1 MKRQLEIVLVSALS
15 AGAIGLFYLG
25 WAAQQSLTQMLATQI
40 DWPKRLRVIG
50 NIHDAMANAEKSNSA
65 VALEKALE
73 QLDEASSQMTADA
86 SNLDVSA
93 AFNSAR
99 VLLKESASDP
109 AKSKEAVSA
118 LTEIER
124 TIFEHDASYMKERR
138 KRLGGDAVNRSWF
151 VIFVGFETLF
161 CLGLSVYCLGERSK
175 QQRLLAAANGQ
186 LEEANRTLDLL
197 SQTDPLTAL
206 LNRRGLQNAL
216 IVEKARA
223 NRNKRSAVA
232 VLIDCDDFKQV
243 NESYGHTGG
252 DEVLRVLAA
261 RIKEVMRST
270 DHSSRVG
277 GDEFVI
283 LCPETDLA
291 AVKPLLERLL
301 AAISTESV
309 KIKDREARVTVS
321 IGAAE
326 LPGEQCTVDDILALT
341 RESLAASKQSGKNA
355 VNYSG

>member
-1 MKRQLEIVLVSALS
+1 MKRQLEIVLVSTLS

-40 DWPKRLRVIG
+40 DWPKRMHVIG
-50 NIHDAMANAEKSNSA
+50 NLHDAMANAEKGNDA
-65 VALEKALE
+65 VAAEKALKH
-73 QLDEASSQMTADA
+73 LDAAAAEIKADK
-86 SNLDVSA
+86 SKVDVDA

-99 VLLKESASDP
+99 ALLEPRPSDP
-109 AKSKEAVSA
+109 AKYKEVVSA
-118 LTEIER
+118 LAGIEKS
-124 TIFEHDASYMKERR
+124 IFEHDADYMKERR

-151 VIFVGFETLF
+151 IIFVGFETLF

-175 QQRLLAAANGQ
+175 QQQLLAAVNAQ
-186 LEEANRTLDLL
+186 LEEANKALDSL

-216 IVEKARA
+216 IAERSRA
-223 NRNKRSAVA
+223 NRNKRPAVV
-232 VLIDCDDFKQV
+232 VLIDCDDFKQI
-243 NESYGHTGG
+243 NESFGHTGG

-261 RIKEVMRST
+261 RIKDVMRTT

-283 LCPETDLA
+283 LCPETDLTVA
-291 AVKPLLERLL
+291 KPLLERLL
-301 AAISTESV
+301 AAISTEPI
-309 KIKDREARVTVS
+309 KIKDREAMVTVS

-355 VNYSG
+355 VNFSG